1 MPKLKGSKIKKS
13 MPFNQPPRNMTT
25 VNADIKIIELYSPR
39 KNKAKPILEY
49 STLYP
54 DTSSLSASGKSN
66 GALFVSAKILTK
78 NIKKQGNSARMKY
91 TELWNKIMF
100 KKFKEPTD
108 IKTAIRIKPIDTSYD
123 IICAADLNE
132 PRKGYLEFDAQ
143 PPIITP

>member
-25 VNADIKIIELYSPR
+25 VNADIKIMELYSPR

-78 NIKKQGNSARMKY
+78 NIKKQGNSASMKY

-123 IICAADLNE
+123 IIWPALRIAPNKAYREL
-132 PRKGYLEFDAQ
+132 LAQ
-143 PPIITP
+143 PDKITP